1 MYRILNINYEF
12 ITIKKM
18 RSIFIAAAILAAT
31 MVANPSDAQNKKV
44 DAALTYYNSGEYTKC
59 RDMLIK
65 YLPKVKDRPTK
76 GQVAFY
82 LGECSRH
89 LSDSRNAMKY
99 YRQAVQAK
107 YSNPLATLYL
117 ADALK
122 MRGNYEDASAQYSA
136 YHDLAPQ
143 DPRGE
148 QGVQDCENAL
158 KWMQKPTRHI
168 VFPARWLN
176 DKEADF
182 ASCFATDTTTIYF
195 TSARESA
202 TGNDKNANSGSYYT
216 DIYFSEKDKKGKW
229 SIPVPI
235 QGAVN
240 TPFDEGSPFITAD
253 GNTMYYT
260 SCKNLKNQQ
269 LGCRIFV
276 SKLEDNLWGNPEEV
290 VLFADSTVSL
300 GHPTLSADGRTIY
313 FSSDAPGGQG
323 GRDIWKATREG
334 NSNNWSTPVNLGK
347 DVNTADDEV
356 YPFIDSKGVLY
367 FSSNGRGGMG
377 GLDIFR
383 YFTKDGKSYTANLT
397 YPLNSAGDDFG
408 FHLNGDGKRGFL
420 SSNREGSRGDDLYGF
435 FLPPIEVTIEGIC
448 KNEETGVAI
457 NDAEV
462 QMTGTDGTQMTGKSN
477 GAGKFTFKLSE
488 NTDYMFVASHKGYL
502 KGISKES
509 TKGLTENTTLHTTI
523 LLTPL
528 VQVVELEN
536 IEYDFNKANLRE
548 ESKLSLNVLVEIL
561 EVNDNITIE
570 LRANTDFRGSDE
582 DNMKLSEERA
592 KSVVEY
598 LISKG
603 ISAERLSS
611 RGMGESNPVTVS
623 AKTAAKYPFL
633 KEGDV
638 LTEKFINALP
648 NNQDKEIC
656 HQLNR
661 RTEFAII
668 RTDFNETGIP
678 FGE

>member
-1 MYRILNINYEF
+1 M
-12 ITIKKM
+12 
-18 RSIFIAAAILAAT
+18 
-31 MVANPSDAQNKKV
+31 
-44 DAALTYYNSGEYTKC
+44 
-59 RDMLIK
+59 
-65 YLPKVKDRPTK
+65 
-76 GQVAFY
+76 
-82 LGECSRH
+82 
-89 LSDSRNAMKY
+89 
-99 YRQAVQAK
+99 
-107 YSNPLATLYL
+107 
-117 ADALK
+117 
-122 MRGNYEDASAQYSA
+122 
-136 YHDLAPQ
+136 
-143 DPRGE
+143 
-148 QGVQDCENAL
+148 
-158 KWMQKPTRHI
+158 
-168 VFPARWLN
+168 
-176 DKEADF
+176 
-182 ASCFATDTTTIYF
+182 
-195 TSARESA
+195 
-202 TGNDKNANSGSYYT
+202 
-216 DIYFSEKDKKGKW
+216 
-229 SIPVPI
+229 
-235 QGAVN
+235 
-240 TPFDEGSPFITAD
+240 
-253 GNTMYYT
+253 
-260 SCKNLKNQQ
+260 
-269 LGCRIFV
+269 
-276 SKLEDNLWGNPEEV
+276 
-290 VLFADSTVSL
+290 
-300 GHPTLSADGRTIY
+300 
-313 FSSDAPGGQG
+313 
-323 GRDIWKATREG
+323 
-334 NSNNWSTPVNLGK
+334 
-347 DVNTADDEV
+347 